1 MPAGRPTL
9 YQSEFAEIARQACAE
24 GATNLALA
32 TRLGVA
38 RGTIDN
44 WIATVPEFGEA
55 VREGRAVAD
64 DAVVA
69 ALYARATGFKQPA
82 TKFFHYHGETKRE
95 EHTMHLP
102 PDTHACIFWLRNRRP
117 EEWREKRDPEPEA
130 RDDPDEGWEER
141 LAAASERARNVAAD

>member
-1 MPAGRPTL
+1 LPPITTSRSAAMPAGRPTL
-9 YQSEFAEIARQACAE
+9 YQSEFVEIARQACAE

-55 VREGRAVAD
+55 VRQGRVVAD

-82 TKFFHYHGETKRE
+82 TKFFHYHGETRRE
-95 EHTMHLP
+95 EHTVHLP
-102 PDTHACIFWLRNRRP
+102 PDTHARIFWLRNRRP
-117 EEWREKRDPEPEA
+117 GESRPQPRPQA
-130 RDDPDEGWEER
+130 Q
-141 LAAASERARNVAAD
+141 AHAH